1 MKKTIFLIFVLILIV
16 VLFGSTISMA
26 ADYPAKL
33 ITLINPWSAG
43 GGTDVVARTL
53 AEELK
58 SILGVN
64 VIVVNKTGGS
74 GAIGIAAAATSEPDG
89 YTLFINDK
97 SFISSYY
104 MGVTK
109 IRWDD
114 MQPVCRL
121 DVATHAIVIR
131 NDAPWKTPQEF
142 IDDAKAR
149 PGEITIGVSGIG
161 GMSHLNAE
169 NFKIA
174 SGADIKIVSFEG
186 AAKSVA
192 ALAGKHIDAMS
203 AQLGEAK
210 GFVDAGEFRWLAV
223 GDDKRHPA
231 YPDTP
236 TFKESGVDFQ
246 LNQYRAIWAPKNT
259 PMDRVKIIANAV
271 EQAMKTE
278 SMEKILENTL
288 CQNYFMGPEELTKE
302 LEKQDVILKNLVKDS
317 GLLK

>member
-74 GAIGIAAAATSEPDG
+74 G
-89 YTLFINDK
+89 
-97 SFISSYY
+97 
-104 MGVTK
+104 
-109 IRWDD
+109 
-114 MQPVCRL
+114 
-121 DVATHAIVIR
+121 AIVIR

-271 EQAMKTE
+271 EKAMKTE

-288 CQNYFMGPEELTKE
+288 CQNYFMSSEELTKE